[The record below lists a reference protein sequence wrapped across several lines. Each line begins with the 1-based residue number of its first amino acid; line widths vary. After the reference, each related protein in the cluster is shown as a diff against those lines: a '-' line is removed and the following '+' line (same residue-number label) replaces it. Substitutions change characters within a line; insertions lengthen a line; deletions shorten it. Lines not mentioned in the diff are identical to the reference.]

1 MRWLVY
7 INFRMEFVIKRDLL
21 KQWVKLLT
29 DLTFIISRKNK
40 DVRKQIFKWAR
51 AEN

>member
-1 MRWLVY
+1 
-7 INFRMEFVIKRDLL
+7 MEFVIKRDLL
-21 KQWVKLLT
+21 KQRVKLLT
-29 DLTFIISRKNK
+29 ALTLIISRKHK